1 MPPSALAR
9 MRVPALARML
19 AAAALAQFVAMRA
32 ARYGL
37 DPAMQAR
44 NVRTA
49 ADADWRGDFH
59 WHG

>member
-19 AAAALAQFVAMRA
+19 TAAALALFVAVRA

-37 DPAMQAR
+37 DPAVQAR
-44 NVRTA
+44 NARTA
-49 ADADWRGDFH
+49 SNADWRGDFH
-59 WHG
+59 

>member
-1 MPPSALAR
+1 M
-9 MRVPALARML
+9 PALARML

>member
-1 MPPSALAR
+1 

-19 AAAALAQFVAMRA
+19 AAAALARFVAMRA
-32 ARYGL
+32 ARHML
-37 DPAMQAR
+37 DPAVQAR

-49 ADADWRGDFH
+49 SNADWRGDFH